1 MKLGVVVTGHGE
13 VTAVPVLVRR
23 IAERLGIYGVEILKP
38 FRLAEGKVYK
48 DNEIDRALRFVASQ
62 VDSDGGVLVLL
73 DADMEGHDCPATEAP
88 RILSR
93 ARQNAP
99 GVRVEVVMAK
109 REYEAWFLAGAESIA
124 GKRTLPRDLQSPA
137 DPETIRDAK
146 GWLGNRMARGYS
158 ETVDQPAL
166 SALVDLDMAQS
177 RSRSFDKLVRSVAAL
192 LSRQEVTR

>member
-1 MKLGVVVTGHGE
+1 
-13 VTAVPVLVRR
+13 
-23 IAERLGIYGVEILKP
+23 
-38 FRLAEGKVYK
+38 
-48 DNEIDRALRFVASQ
+48 
-62 VDSDGGVLVLL
+62 
-73 DADMEGHDCPATEAP
+73 
-88 RILSR
+88 
-93 ARQNAP
+93 
-99 GVRVEVVMAK
+99 MAK